1 MIMGG
6 REGIERMMANPPKGV
21 SVEEEISWRE

>member
-6 REGIERMMANPPKGV
+6 REGIERMMANPPKGA
-21 SVEEEISWRE
+21 STKALKLSK